1 MCKSHIPYLVPGIIT
16 DPTRQICTI
25 HIHNKSRGIHIPPA
39 KYGVP
44 RRSRKNKKRK
54 KSCRSNRW
62 RNTCLEK
69 SRSWNGDLIRPMSA
83 ERGYGW
89 ATYIWQKKSYPI
101 YYIRPSF
108 SLPPING
115 RTSDP
120 GPHSTLFSLL
130 PTTVRALYFYRE
142 KTSDLSSLVDS
153 RRIGPTH
160 ARHSQ
165 QLIFFF
171 QWNSWSHHDSIRTPG
186 STLIAFE
193 GKH

>member
-89 ATYIWQKKSYPI
+89 ATYIWQKNHIPFTI
-101 YYIRPSF
+101 FVP
-108 SLPPING
+108 
-115 RTSDP
+115 
-120 GPHSTLFSLL
+120 LFLSLL
-130 PTTVRALYFYRE
+130 LMVVPQIRGHIAR
-142 KTSDLSSLVDS
+142 SSPSSPLRFGLCIFIA
-153 RRIGPTH
+153 RRLQTFLPWSTRVELGLLTLG
-160 ARHSQ
+160 AHSSWS
-165 QLIFFF
+165 FFF
-171 QWNSWSHHDSIRTPG
+171 NEIHDLT
-186 STLIAFE
+186 TIAFE
-193 GKH
+193 LQDQR